1 MEISNFDEKT
11 LPPILTAQDIAD
23 FLIISRGTVY
33 ELMKI
38 PAPKGGIPCFK
49 PGGEKS
55 QTKRVRR
62 SDFVEWLE
70 RKVKGS
76 VENEI

>member
-1 MEISNFDEKT
+1 MEISNIDEKT

-23 FLIISRGTVY
+23 ILNYLKRNVY

-76 VENEI
+76 INDEI